1 MGALPDQLSDRAL
14 LRADAERA
22 ELVERIVRAVCVDE
36 TIQPLPGLY
45 LSRAST
51 PLERLHS
58 LVKPSLCVIAQGSK
72 EVLLGE
78 RRYRYDPAHYLLVTV
93 ELPWITQVLE
103 ATPTHPYLSV
113 RLELAPALVGAVIAE
128 TSPTAVLDSADTQDT
143 HAITVSPIDA
153 DLLDAMVRFV
163 RLVDAP
169 ADASALLPLI
179 TREII
184 YRLLVGEQGSQL
196 RRMAALVGYTPQMAR
211 AVERL
216 RQEFDQPPRIE
227 QLARDL
233 GMSVS
238 GLHHHFKAVT
248 ALSPLQF
255 QKRLRLLEA
264 RRVLL
269 DEHLDAAHAAF
280 HVGYRNTAHFNREYK
295 RLFGLPPMRDMQR
308 LRDLDRA
315 SARR

>member
-1 MGALPDQLSDRAL
+1 MWALTDQPADRAL
-14 LRADAERA
+14 LRAAVERA
-22 ELVERIVRAVCVDE
+22 ELVERIMRAVCIDG

-45 LSRAST
+45 LSRASA

-58 LVKPSLCVIAQGSK
+58 LVKPSLCVIVQGSK

-78 RRYRYDPAHYLLVTV
+78 RRYRYDPAHYLLATV
-93 ELPWITQVLE
+93 ELPWVTQVLE
-103 ATPTHPYLSV
+103 ATPEHPYLSV
-113 RLELAPALVGAVIAE
+113 RLELTPALVGAVIAE
-128 TSPTAVLDSADTQDT
+128 TYRTAILDSADT
-143 HAITVSPIDA
+143 HAITVSLVDA
-153 DLLDAMVRFV
+153 DLLDAMVRLV

-184 YRLLVGEQGSQL
+184 YRLLVGEQGAQL
-196 RRMAALVGYTPQMAR
+196 RHMAALVGYTPQIAR

-227 QLARDL
+227 QLAREL

-269 DEHLDAAHAAF
+269 DENLDAAHAAF

-295 RLFGLPPMRDMQR
+295 RLFGLPPMRDIQR
-308 LRDLDRA
+308 LRDVERA